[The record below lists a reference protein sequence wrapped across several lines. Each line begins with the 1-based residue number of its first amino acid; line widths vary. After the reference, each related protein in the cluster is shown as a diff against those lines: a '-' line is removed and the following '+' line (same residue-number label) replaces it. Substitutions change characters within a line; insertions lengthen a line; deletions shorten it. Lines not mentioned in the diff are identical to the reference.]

1 MSLLNVTDLCVDYVA
16 DDGLVRA
23 VDKLSFKIGP
33 NEFVGLAGESGSGKS
48 TVAKAILR
56 VLQPPGVISGG
67 TVHFEDQDILEM
79 GPQVLRAMRWS
90 SISMVFQSA
99 LDSLNPVVRIKEQFQ
114 DAHVCK
120 RNRLLTTNELIELM
134 DYVQLSPD
142 TLEPFPISYQGNAAA
157 RRYRARTYVSAKTT
171 SARRADNRA
180 RCRRATS
187 DLANPKSP
195 QSEVC
200 FSVLFITHDLPL
212 LLAMSD
218 TVMIMQHGRL
228 CEMGTPIELRSNPQ
242 HSYTK
247 TLIQAMNLGLSKL
260 GLIKTE
266 SHHDV

>member
-79 GPQVLRAMRWS
+79 GPQALRAMRWS

-120 RNRLLTTNELIELM
+120 RNRLLTTNELNELM
-134 DYVQLSPD
+134 NYVQLSPD
-142 TLEPFPISYQGNAAA
+142 TLEAFPHQLSGGMRQRVGIALALMFQPKLLLLDEPTTALDVVVQRQILQTLN
-157 RRYRARTYVSAKTT
+157 RLKAKFG
-171 SARRADNRA
+171 
-180 RCRRATS
+180 
-187 DLANPKSP
+187 
-195 QSEVC
+195 

-260 GLIKTE
+260 GAHQNGV
-266 SHHDV
+266 SS